1 MTLGVRKQPW
11 ELGNDPL
18 QRKAVGIICFYCG
31 YHELKVQLH
40 SWNCPHAGPAASGS
54 AILCKR
60 GSHGHT
66 DGSHGHTEG
75 GRDHRS
81 DQRTSANWRARDESR
96 QGAAW
101 LGSDTTWSF

>member
-1 MTLGVRKQPW
+1 MTLGGRKQPW

-18 QRKAVGIICFYCG
+18 QRKAVGMICFYCG

-54 AILCKR
+54 AILCKH

-75 GRDHRS
+75 GREGP
-81 DQRTSANWRARDESR
+81 QE
-96 QGAAW
+96 
-101 LGSDTTWSF
+101 